1 MNSSAAELERSG
13 EQQNPKDCLSC
24 RIIGTGTLGG
34 VGIYALWQTRVAA
47 PGTPLQKKGLAIV
60 GLGEIYLPGV
70 NHLLKTLCVALVA
83 GGVLRWNKC
92 RLGSAMSIL
101 YWYQLTRR

>member
-1 MNSSAAELERSG
+1 MNSSTAEFERSG
-13 EQQNPKDCLSC
+13 EQQSPKDCLSC

-34 VGIYALWQTRVAA
+34 VGIYALWQTRLAA

-60 GLGEIYLPGV
+60 GIGEIHLPGV
-70 NHLLKTLCVALVA
+70 NHFLKTLYVALVA

-92 RLGSAMSIL
+92 RLGSTMSIL
-101 YWYQLTRR
+101 YLYQLTRG